1 MTQLLRSVG
10 KVASVRIDRGWAVAR
25 YKSPKGA
32 AEAIA
37 RLTDTELGGR
47 KIFVR
52 EDREEE
58 APGGAGGRSAGVV
71 TVDKP
76 ATGTGPSVTVA
87 GLPFDITGDELKGIF
102 ASVGA
107 VQATLGG
114 ARGSGTVFF
123 RAPAQAQRAAADFN
137 GALVNGRSITVRV
150 K

>member
-52 EDREEE
+52 EDREE
-58 APGGAGGRSAGVV
+58 ASGGAGGRSAGVV
-71 TVDKP
+71 TVVKP
-76 ATGTGPSVTVA
+76 ATGPSVTVA